1 MLSCVLNFGWGGV
14 QASSAA
20 EQINQRHKQQINI
33 NSLTIHQARW
43 NHEKRLKMQHNT
55 NVSSVSRPQRKRDA
69 QQVLPNVSAFGT
81 FKRVGWPSC
90 DGSYPIKGSQV
101 WESVWVC
108 VCAHA
113 HVCCTLKVWACMA
126 VRMRSSISLGLIESL
141 CIRMAAWKQQQEVR
155 ALYCVWPSQFS
166 HFTLSRCQFLVAT
179 MSVCTVGEAHVWC
192 IQRNDPPPQSP
203 FPTTLPSPP

>member
-1 MLSCVLNFGWGGV
+1 MLTLEIAVSLFFVVLSVVCWGCYSTSQSSSQFFDNYHEITSTFMNVIDTLEVEISGGFFTLWSLDSNTVFLWDIAFADEKILQCMLSCVLNFGWGV

-69 QQVLPNVSAFGT
+69 QRVLPNASAFGT

-90 DGSYPIKGSQV
+90 DGSYPIKGS
-101 WESVWVC
+101 
-108 VCAHA
+108 
-113 HVCCTLKVWACMA
+113 
-126 VRMRSSISLGLIESL
+126 
-141 CIRMAAWKQQQEVR
+141 
-155 ALYCVWPSQFS
+155 
-166 HFTLSRCQFLVAT
+166 
-179 MSVCTVGEAHVWC
+179 
-192 IQRNDPPPQSP
+192 
-203 FPTTLPSPP
+203 